1 MVQEGAYGASL
12 ARLAKARSGV
22 KMLWQHDPTRPIGV
36 WDEVREDGRGL
47 CVKGRLLLEVQA
59 AREAH
64 VLLQAGAI
72 DGLSIGYR
80 TLRSEAKG
88 GRRLLHE
95 IELWEVSLVTFPML
109 PEARVR
115 AECRA
120 GPGGGP
126 GAGAGGEL
134 PRGQGRCWRE
144 AAGENW
150 RHQGKSSMA
159 KVESEARAGTAA
171 PGMGPHMEVKA
182 AVSGFLG
189 EFNAF
194 QSDIKAKLQEQES
207 RLAMLDRKSIAM
219 NRPPLARAAETE
231 TPHKKAFAAYLR
243 SGDDDGLRGLTVEEK
258 ALSTA
263 VAADGGYLVDPVT
276 ASQIVGVLRS
286 SASIRTI
293 ANVVTVEAS
302 AFDVLVDHTDIGVG
316 LGDRD
321 RRRSRETGTP
331 QVDRISIP
339 LHELSALP
347 KASQRLLDDSAFD
360 VEGWLAQRIADKF
373 SRAEASAFISGDGT
387 DKPTGFLNYPKVDN
401 DLFAWGS
408 LGYVPTG
415 ADGDFDA
422 AEPADAIVDL
432 VYALGA
438 RYRANATFVM
448 NSKTAGAVRK
458 MKDADGRFLWSDG
471 LAAGEPARLMGYPVL
486 IAEDMPDIASG
497 AFAIAY
503 GDFRAGYT
511 VAERPDLRILR
522 DPFSAKPH
530 VLFYATKRIGGDV
543 SDFAA
548 IKLLKFASA

>member
-1 MVQEGAYGASL
+1 MKNAETKS
-12 ARLAKARSGV
+12 
-22 KMLWQHDPTRPIGV
+22 RP
-36 WDEVREDGRGL
+36 
-47 CVKGRLLLEVQA
+47 
-59 AREAH
+59 
-64 VLLQAGAI
+64 
-72 DGLSIGYR
+72 
-80 TLRSEAKG
+80 
-88 GRRLLHE
+88 
-95 IELWEVSLVTFPML
+95 
-109 PEARVR
+109 
-115 AECRA
+115 
-120 GPGGGP
+120 
-126 GAGAGGEL
+126 
-134 PRGQGRCWRE
+134 
-144 AAGENW
+144 
-150 RHQGKSSMA
+150 
-159 KVESEARAGTAA
+159 GTAA
-171 PGMGPHMEVKA
+171 PAQSPQMEAKA
-182 AVSGFLG
+182 AITGFLG

-194 QSDIKAKLQEQES
+194 QSEIKAKLQEQET
-207 RLAMLDRKSIAM
+207 RLAMLDRKSIALS
-219 NRPPLARAAETE
+219 RPPLAHGAETE

-243 SGDDDGLRGLTVEEK
+243 SGSDDGLRGLSVEEK

-276 ASQIVGVLRS
+276 AAQIVGVLRS

-302 AFDVLVDHTDIGVG
+302 AFDVLVDHTDIGAG
-316 LGDRD
+316 WASESGERA
-321 RRRSRETGTP
+321 ETGTP

-373 SRAEASAFISGDGT
+373 SRAEAAAFVAGDGV

-401 DLFAWGS
+401 ALFAWGS

-415 ADGDFDA
+415 AAGDFDSTD
-422 AEPADAIVDL
+422 PADAIVDV

-438 RYRANATFVM
+438 RYRANASFVM

-486 IAEDMPDIASG
+486 ISEDMPDIA
-497 AFAIAY
+497 ANAYAIAF

-548 IKLLKFASA
+548 IKLVKFASA